1 MSTPLPPTAH
11 RVGETLRQGGRTYS
25 FEFFPPKTDEGE
37 QQLWQALAELEP
49 LKPTFA
55 SVTYGAGGSTR
66 DRTVRITAQMA
77 ARTSL
82 VPVAHLTC
90 VGSTITELEEIL
102 AEYAAA
108 GVSSVLALRGDPAA
122 GPGTPWVSTPGGI
135 DHADQLVELIRQT
148 GDFGIGVAAFPDGHP
163 ESSTR
168 DQDAQVLA
176 RKQDAG
182 AEFAITQFFFRASDY
197 FDLVERAAA
206 HGCDMPIIPGLMPVT
221 NVAQIQ
227 RFAALSGAAFPAD
240 LAAQFEAIAED
251 AEAVQQL
258 GVEVATDLA
267 AELLAQG
274 APGLHFYTL
283 NRSSATRQVYEAL
296 TLRNV

>member
-1 MSTPLPPTAH
+1 
-11 RVGETLRQGGRTYS
+11 
-25 FEFFPPKTDEGE
+25 
-37 QQLWQALAELEP
+37 
-49 LKPTFA
+49 
-55 SVTYGAGGSTR
+55 
-66 DRTVRITAQMA
+66 MA

-82 VPVAHLTC
+82 APVAHLTC

-135 DHADQLVELIRQT
+135 DHADELVALIRQT

-197 FDLVERAAA
+197 LDLVERAAA

-240 LAAQFEAIAED
+240 LAEKFEAITDD
-251 AEAVQQL
+251 ADAVQQL
-258 GVEVATDLA
+258 GVDVATDLA

-296 TLRNV
+296 TLRNI